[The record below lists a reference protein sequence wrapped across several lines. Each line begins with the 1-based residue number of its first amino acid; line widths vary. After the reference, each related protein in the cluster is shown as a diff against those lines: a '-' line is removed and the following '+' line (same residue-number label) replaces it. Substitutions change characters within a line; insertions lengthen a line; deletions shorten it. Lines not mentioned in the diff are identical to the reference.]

1 MEQRYEFIRAI
12 LSRPPEAQPGSKMI
26 YSNQGYAVAGAMLEK
41 VSGKPWEDLMTQRLF
56 QPLHMESAGFGPP
69 GTPGAVDQP
78 WGHAIENGAARPS
91 QGDNPPA
98 IAPAARA
105 HCSLPDLGA
114 CRNTDFRRTDNDS
127 QHLEFE
133 PFSIS
138 RPPFIRRSWCFCLCL
153 RFAELPRAWS
163 PPTAE

>member
-1 MEQRYEFIRAI
+1 MQYEAI
-12 LSRPPEAQPGSKMI
+12 LPCLGAAVVADRTCAAWGTHHTDYHLGIFSPG
-26 YSNQGYAVAGAMLEK
+26 QGLASFDWLVCGQVLVAGAAFGLAA
-41 VSGKPWEDLMTQRLF
+41 LLF
-56 QPLHMESAGFGPP
+56 AELNHG
-69 GTPGAVDQP
+69 
-78 WGHAIENGAARPS
+78 
-91 QGDNPPA
+91 
-98 IAPAARA
+98 
-105 HCSLPDLGA
+105 LGA